1 MNNQEIRVT
10 SVHGHKSTELESR
23 IPSLQ
28 KAILSY
34 PLSYSS
40 KLYYELLIEKINN
53 DIHEVISL
61 LFTKIDYKN
70 NQEKADDSVIIM
82 QYKSFIEIL
91 EQNADADFIST
102 LPKLVVNGRLTKN
115 HESRFRRYFDK
126 EYLKRKLFVYIY
138 NKVKHRLNNEVH
150 EVISLLFTKIDCKY
164 NQEKADDSVIIM
176 QYKSFIKTLEEN
188 TDAEFIST
196 LPELVVNGKL
206 PKNHEIRFKKY
217 FDKEYLQRKFFV
229 YIYNKVKHRFIRL
242 VELKNSTTYKSC
254 KNHSYV
260 CMRNAGKDVHEL
272 ISVLCKDIRFN
283 VIKHVEHD
291 GEENRDFLEA
301 QYEEFQERLN
311 NLFEAKFLNMMPKMI
326 KKRGLVKSHKANFD
340 RYFDVSFVKRKF
352 YNYLEEMKYYESQK
366 YAKVGS
372 GKSANKYASLESMTL
387 REERVKASDEYL
399 KSVLLTNGK
408 TAYDMKKSDKNK
420 LIELYLTTKAFQ
432 DIAKTKGFKW
442 LFITLTLPSEFHPN
456 PSKGKKKWNGSSVR
470 DGNEFLKKQ
479 MNLLRKKIKEDGME
493 FNLENGFGMRVAEP
507 QQDGTVHYH
516 IVLFT
521 AECNI
526 SYCDEVFRN
535 YFEREVEVKVGFKK
549 EKIKTGCLIVEEGLD
564 KNRKEVEKISS
575 AASYIMKYCLKNNKL
590 KDLDNKIKKE
600 EFNEIDAVNAWK
612 SANRI
617 RSFST
622 LGIKS
627 AKTKYDDCRKV
638 ANYINKTVNLISSA
652 ICKNSKIEP
661 DAYRK
666 FRLINISTRRYLDEI
681 KTSETVNENNQKT
694 IFYDLKARREI
705 KKAFEDAYRMQELID
720 FASKKKNNQSQMNE
734 FILRADEIDYT
745 KEVKMNKYNE
755 EVKVNTDIN
764 VRRASVNLDEIKTV
778 RVMKN

>member
-1 MNNQEIRVT
+1 
-10 SVHGHKSTELESR
+10 
-23 IPSLQ
+23 
-28 KAILSY
+28 
-34 PLSYSS
+34 
-40 KLYYELLIEKINN
+40 
-53 DIHEVISL
+53 
-61 LFTKIDYKN
+61 
-70 NQEKADDSVIIM
+70 
-82 QYKSFIEIL
+82 
-91 EQNADADFIST
+91 
-102 LPKLVVNGRLTKN
+102 
-115 HESRFRRYFDK
+115 
-126 EYLKRKLFVYIY
+126 
-138 NKVKHRLNNEVH
+138 
-150 EVISLLFTKIDCKY
+150 
-164 NQEKADDSVIIM
+164 
-176 QYKSFIKTLEEN
+176 
-188 TDAEFIST
+188 
-196 LPELVVNGKL
+196 
-206 PKNHEIRFKKY
+206 
-217 FDKEYLQRKFFV
+217 
-229 YIYNKVKHRFIRL
+229 
-242 VELKNSTTYKSC
+242 
-254 KNHSYV
+254 
-260 CMRNAGKDVHEL
+260 MRNAGKDVHEL

-283 VIKHVEHD
+283 VIKHVEYD

-352 YNYLEEMKYYESQK
+352 YNYLEEMKYYESQR

-372 GKSANKYASLESMTL
+372 GKSANKYAPLESMAL

-420 LIELYLTTKAFQ
+420 LIELYLTAKAFQ
-432 DIAKTKGFKW
+432 DIANSKGFKW
-442 LFITLTLPSEFHPN
+442 LFITPTLPSEFHSN
-456 PSKGKKKWNGSSVR
+456 PSTGKKNWNGSSVR

-479 MNLLRKKIKEDGME
+479 MNLLRKKIKEDEME

-526 SYCDEVFRN
+526 SYYDEVFRN

-549 EKIKTGCLIVEEGLD
+549 EKIKTGCLIIEEGLD
-564 KNRKEVEKISS
+564 ENGEEAENISS
-575 AASYIMKYCLKNNKL
+575 AASYLMKYCLKNNKL
-590 KDLDNKIKKE
+590 EDLDKKE

-638 ANYINKTVNLISSA
+638 ANYINKTVTFVSSA
-652 ICKNSKIEP
+652 ICKNTKIKP

-666 FRLINISTRRYLDEI
+666 FRLINLSTKKYLDEI

-694 IFYDLKARREI
+694 IFYDLKARREM

-720 FASKKKNNQSQMNE
+720 FASKKKNNKSQMNE

-745 KEVKMNKYNE
+745 KEVKINKYNE

-778 RVMKN
+778 KVIKN

>member
-1 MNNQEIRVT
+1 MNNKKIRV
-10 SVHGHKSTELESR
+10 SSAYSHKSNEIESR
-23 IPSLQ
+23 INSLQ
-28 KAILSY
+28 KAIMSY
-34 PLSYSS
+34 PLNYSLSYSS
-40 KLYYELLIEKINN
+40 KLYFKLSIEKI
-53 DIHEVISL
+53 
-61 LFTKIDYKN
+61 
-70 NQEKADDSVIIM
+70 
-82 QYKSFIEIL
+82 
-91 EQNADADFIST
+91 
-102 LPKLVVNGRLTKN
+102 
-115 HESRFRRYFDK
+115 
-126 EYLKRKLFVYIY
+126 
-138 NKVKHRLNNEVH
+138 NNEVH
-150 EVISLLFTKIDCKY
+150 EVISLLFTKIDYKH
-164 NQEKADDSVIIM
+164 NKEKTDDSVIIM
-176 QYKSFIKTLEEN
+176 QYKSFIKMLEDN
-188 TDAEFIST
+188 TDADFIST
-196 LPELVVNGKL
+196 LPKLVVNEKL
-206 PKNHEIRFKKY
+206 PKNHEFRFRKY
-217 FDKEYLQRKFFV
+217 FDKEYLKRKCFV
-229 YIYNKVKHRFIRL
+229 YTYNKVKHRLIRF
-242 VELKNSTTYKSC
+242 VELKNSTTYESC

-260 CMRNAGKDVHEL
+260 CMRNAGKDAHEL

-283 VIKHVEHD
+283 VTKHVEYD
-291 GEENRDFLEA
+291 REENTDFLEV
-301 QYEEFQERLN
+301 QYEEFQERLE
-311 NLFEAKFLNMMPKMI
+311 NLFEAKFLDMMPKMI
-326 KKRGLVKSHKANFD
+326 KKRGLVKNHKANFD
-340 RYFDVSFVKRKF
+340 RYFDVNFVKRKF

-372 GKSANKYASLESMTL
+372 SKSANKYASLESIVL

-399 KSVLLTNGK
+399 KGVLLTNGK

-420 LIELYLTTKAFQ
+420 LIELYLTAKAFQ

-456 PSKGKKKWNGSSVR
+456 PSEGKKKWDGSSVR

-479 MNLLRKKIKEDGME
+479 MNLLRKKIKEDGMQ

-521 AECNI
+521 AKCNI
-526 SYCDEVFRN
+526 NYYEKVFKN
-535 YFEREVEVKVGFKK
+535 YFEREIEVKVGFKK
-549 EKIKTGCLIVEEGLD
+549 ETIYTGCLIVEEGLD

-575 AASYIMKYCLKNNKL
+575 AASYIMKYCLKSNKL
-590 KDLDNKIKKE
+590 EDLDKKE

-622 LGIKS
+622 FGIKS

-638 ANYINKTVNLISSA
+638 ANYINKTVKLN
-652 ICKNSKIEP
+652 KYK
-661 DAYRK
+661 K
-666 FRLINISTRRYLDEI
+666 FKLINLSTRRYLDEI
-681 KTSETVNENNQKT
+681 KTSETVNENNQTT
-694 IFYDLKARREI
+694 IFYDLKARREM

-720 FASKKKNNQSQMNE
+720 FASKKKNNKSQMNE

-745 KEVKMNKYNE
+745 KETKKNRYDE

>member
-23 IPSLQ
+23 INSLQ
-28 KAILSY
+28 KEILSY
-34 PLSYSS
+34 PLNYSS
-40 KLYYELLIEKINN
+40 KLYYELLIETINN
-53 DIHEVISL
+53 DVHEVISP
-61 LFTKIDYKN
+61 LFTKIDYKH

-82 QYKSFIEIL
+82 QYKSFIEML

-102 LPKLVVNGRLTKN
+102 LPKLFVNEKLTKN
-115 HESRFRRYFDK
+115 HESRFRKYFDK

-150 EVISLLFTKIDCKY
+150 EVISLLFTKIDY
-164 NQEKADDSVIIM
+164 NNNQEKADDSIIIM

-196 LPELVVNGKL
+196 LPELIVNGRL
-206 PKNHEIRFKKY
+206 QENHDVRFKKY
-217 FDKEYLQRKFFV
+217 FDKEYLKRKFFV

-283 VIKHVEHD
+283 VIKHVEYD

-493 FNLENGFGMRVAEP
+493 FNLDNGFGMRVAEP

-521 AECNI
+521 AKCNI
-526 SYCDEVFRN
+526 DYYEKVFKK
-535 YFEREVEVKVGFKK
+535 YFEREVEVKAGFKK
-549 EKIKTGCLIVEEGLD
+549 GTIKTGCLIVEEGID
-564 KNRKEVEKISS
+564 KNRKELEKKSS
-575 AASYIMKYCLKNNKL
+575 VASYLMKYCLKNNKL
-590 KDLDNKIKKE
+590 KDLDNKIEKE

-638 ANYINKTVNLISSA
+638 ANYINKKVNLVSSA
-652 ICKNSKIEP
+652 ICKNTKIKS

-666 FRLINISTRRYLDEI
+666 FRLINLSTKRYLDEI

-694 IFYDLKARREI
+694 IFYDLKARREM

-778 RVMKN
+778 RVIKN